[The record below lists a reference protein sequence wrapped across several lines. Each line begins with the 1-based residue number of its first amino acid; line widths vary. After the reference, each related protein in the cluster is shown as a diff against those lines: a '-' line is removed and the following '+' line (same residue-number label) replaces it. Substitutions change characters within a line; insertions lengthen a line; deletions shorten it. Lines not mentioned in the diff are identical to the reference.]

1 MSTPPVAEESRPA
14 DSIAGFLAALS
25 IFASLIGLV
34 YHPVRLIPFAILL
47 ALIATAMGGSHARLA
62 QFAVITGA
70 LCFIGGLAIAVIT
83 NNPIF

>member
-1 MSTPPVAEESRPA
+1 VSTPPVAESRPA

-25 IFASLIGLV
+25 IFTSLIGLV

-47 ALIATAMGGSHARLA
+47 ALVATAMGGSHARLA
-62 QFAVITGA
+62 QLAVLTGG

>member
-1 MSTPPVAEESRPA
+1 MSTSPVAESRPA